1 MPWARRWD
9 PCIAHTGADVDAF
22 VTDYFASADR
32 KVLFVAG
39 AGFDPRAAVVG
50 TRLAQAG
57 ATVRALLIREE
68 RPNPLDDLVT
78 RASGN
83 VGRLAAVFADH
94 EVATVA
100 IFGSDNAVVGG
111 RNAVSALHRQ
121 TFDGM
126 DEVVI
131 DVSAL
136 SVGTSFPLIRYLV
149 ERIEQGRGP
158 ANLHIFV
165 AHEPALDEAIHP
177 NASDLP
183 GFVHGFRGGWA
194 LDKTAAAAKL
204 WLPQLARGRRA
215 ALARL
220 HDFVGP
226 HDTCPILPFPRAIRD
241 SATNWP
247 SISSSSSR
255 ALGLSTR
262 ATSSTPRR
270 TIHSIFTER
279 FSDWTT
285 LGGRYS
291 RSSADR
297 C

>member
-1 MPWARRWD
+1 M
-9 PCIAHTGADVDAF
+9 
-22 VTDYFASADR
+22 
-32 KVLFVAG
+32 
-39 AGFDPRAAVVG
+39 VG
-50 TRLAQAG
+50 TRLARAG
-57 ATVRALLIREE
+57 ATVRALLVREE
-68 RPNPLDDLVT
+68 RPNPQDDLVT

-83 VGRLAAVFADH
+83 AGRLAAAFADH

-111 RNAVSALHRQ
+111 RNAVAALHRQ

-165 AHEPALDEAIHP
+165 AHEPALDEAIHS

-183 GFVHGFRGGWA
+183 GFVHGFRGRWA

-204 WLPQLARGRRA
+204 WLPSLHGAGARRSPGCTTSSGPTTP
-215 ALARL
+215 ARSSL
-220 HDFVGP
+220 SRP
-226 HDTCPILPFPRAIRD
+226 AIRD

-247 SISSSSSR
+247 SISSPSSR
-255 ALGLSTR
+255 ALGLSIR

-279 FSDWTT
+279 FSDWMT
-285 LGGRYS
+285 LGGLYS